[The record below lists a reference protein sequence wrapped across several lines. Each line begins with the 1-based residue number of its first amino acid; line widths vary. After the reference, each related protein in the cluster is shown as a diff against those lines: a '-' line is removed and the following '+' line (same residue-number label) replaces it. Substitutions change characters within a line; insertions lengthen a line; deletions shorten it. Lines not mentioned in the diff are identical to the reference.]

1 MGDDDRG
8 VRAIFPC
15 AARGAFPPVLL
26 GTAADSRERP
36 HAPQI
41 SPCRCPAAPQILLEN
56 AAEHLGLSKA
66 QIIMAI
72 AYLLTLLILLVT
84 FILITIGAW
93 NNESSFNALV
103 QGTLISGA
111 GKAVTALRQKSKA
124 EDGESLEGLVDQIL
138 DGQKD
143 AAAEAE

>member
-1 MGDDDRG
+1 MHVGAHARPRQR
-8 VRAIFPC
+8 RAEP
-15 AARGAFPPVLL
+15 AAV
-26 GTAADSRERP
+26 AAD
-36 HAPQI
+36 
-41 SPCRCPAAPQILLEN
+41 LL
-56 AAEHLGLSKA
+56 
-66 QIIMAI
+66 
-72 AYLLTLLILLVT
+72 
-84 FILITIGAW
+84 TIGAW

>member
-1 MGDDDRG
+1 MGECKKLNGTDPASQERG
-8 VRAIFPC
+8 RSGSHQRAQQLRVGLSVGVLILTIL
-15 AARGAFPPVLL
+15 VLL
-26 GTAADSRERP
+26 VFF
-36 HAPQI
+36 
-41 SPCRCPAAPQILLEN
+41 ILL
-56 AAEHLGLSKA
+56 
-66 QIIMAI
+66 
-72 AYLLTLLILLVT
+72 
-84 FILITIGAW
+84 TIGAW

-124 EDGESLEGLVDQIL
+124 EDGESLAGLVDEIL

>member
-1 MGDDDRG
+1 MGK
-8 VRAIFPC
+8 V
-15 AARGAFPPVLL
+15 
-26 GTAADSRERP
+26 
-36 HAPQI
+36 
-41 SPCRCPAAPQILLEN
+41 
-56 AAEHLGLSKA
+56 
-66 QIIMAI
+66 
-72 AYLLTLLILLVT
+72 
-84 FILITIGAW
+84 
-93 NNESSFNALV
+93 V